1 VVINCV
7 KGSDARGTWLES
19 HYNWQIRTFL
29 VRAAVGRAGVRGVGA
44 AGALA
49 DRVRHLVNF
58 RWRMTTTWPAGLPF
72 YQVGPG
78 SAATFAERVD
88 KRSNSRIKIQ
98 VFAAGELLPAFAA
111 QYVATVP
118 VGMSVLGHC
127 AWLPFGGGNAL
138 WEETYRPL
146 KVVPFAAGCSGV
158 QTTGWFKKEIR
169 SLADR
174 KGVKMRIPGLAG
186 RICSALGVEVRQLP
200 GGENFPALERGVID
214 AAEFV
219 VPFLDARPGLPN
231 AGKNNHASGWHEPS
245 TVSEIV
251 IQRKI
256 GGRGS
261 RPSWSRR
268 CAQPRPMSS
277 TRPRR
282 RTRRPAR
289 STSCSSRSSAS
300 TTSGRRSARNP
311 SSSTP
316 APDPPRP
323 GTRLRPHAHEPTAE
337 TGLA

>member
-1 VVINCV
+1 
-7 KGSDARGTWLES
+7 
-19 HYNWQIRTFL
+19 
-29 VRAAVGRAGVRGVGA
+29 
-44 AGALA
+44 
-49 DRVRHLVNF
+49 
-58 RWRMTTTWPAGLPF
+58 MTTTWPAGLPF

-118 VGMSVLGHC
+118 VGMSFLGHC
-127 AWLPFGGGNAL
+127 GWLPFGGGNAL

-231 AGKNNHASGWHEPS
+231 AGKNNYASGWHEPS

-256 GGRGS
+256 GGRGC
-261 RPSWSRR
+261 RPTWSRR

-277 TRPRR
+277 TRPVKVPSRGGADARVRRAGPRNRRARPR
-282 RTRRPAR
+282 RTAPRPR
-289 STSCSSRSSAS
+289 GPGPGRWSRPPCRAS
-300 TTSGRRSARNP
+300 PAPLRRRSA
-311 SSSTP
+311 SA
-316 APDPPRP
+316 AP
-323 GTRLRPHAHEPTAE
+323 
-337 TGLA
+337 